1 MSLSDGDD
9 FSARPS
15 PLKPCG
21 PSPNLSPASMMEAG
35 KKLLCLLKLPM
46 AIKFV
51 KMKENLRLDFLYWI
65 EHTQSV
71 FSTA

>member
-1 MSLSDGDD
+1 
-9 FSARPS
+9 
-15 PLKPCG
+15 
-21 PSPNLSPASMMEAG
+21 MMEAG

-46 AIKFV
+46 AIKFI